1 MDFGE
6 ILKRWEKAQAAGG
19 EEASRPGAPHIDME
33 EALGRYPPAGQGE
46 EARDR
51 ESTARTS
58 PAQEAGFLKA
68 LKPQAVLDLHG
79 MSSVEAEEAL
89 DRFIRDSRARGLAKV
104 LIIHGKG
111 LHSPGEPVLGQV
123 VRSYLEK
130 CPSTGAF
137 GRASREDGGR
147 GASWVLIRG
156 SGASVRDR

>member
-6 ILKRWEKAQAAGG
+6 ILKRWEKAQTAGG
-19 EEASRPGAPHIDME
+19 EAASGPAEPRIDME
-33 EALGRYPPAGQGE
+33 QALQRYPPAGEGK

-51 ESTARTS
+51 GPAARA
-58 PAQEAGFLKA
+58 AQAREKSFLKE

-79 MSSVEAEEAL
+79 MSSAEAEEAL
-89 DRFIRDSRARGLAKV
+89 DRFIRDSRSRGLAKV

-111 LHSPGEPVLGQV
+111 LHSPGEPVLGRV

-130 CPSTGAF
+130 CPFTGAF
-137 GRASREDGGR
+137 GGASREDGGR